1 MGGRRSGGGGRR
13 PTKSASKPN
22 DPTIRPLEPT
32 LEPPDIQSFDEF
44 DLHPDV
50 KDDIFALGITTPTP
64 IQRLAIGPVLKGRD
78 VIAKAETGTG
88 KTLAFGAPMM
98 SKIDTARRSVLALI
112 LAPTRELAEQVFKN
126 LESIGKRRGIKVA
139 LVVGGEPLEP
149 QVRAIQAGAQVIVGT
164 PGRII
169 DLNNKR
175 CLLFPWTEFVVLDEA
190 DIMLEIGFLDD
201 VKKILKVTPPERQ
214 TLLFSATF
222 PPELLRLAREYT
234 RDPVEVATAA
244 GLKTVDTIKQTWIRV
259 DEEEAFRTLVRIIE
273 RSEPDDVFLCFCAR
287 RTDADKLYRRMQREP
302 FHSRCLHGGFDQ
314 EARFKVME
322 AFRSGDVKLLVATDV
337 ASRGLD
343 VKAVSHVVN
352 WNVPQDTSDYTH
364 RIGRT
369 GRAGRRGNAIT
380 IVKPEEFR
388 KWTRILDGV
397 TWEIEEVM
405 PPGRTPRGMRADAPR
420 EFEAPRAPERR
431 PPTSRSST
439 ERQGEEIRRPSER
452 RPTETRAPAEMRTPE
467 RRAPAA
473 RISEG
478 NEARPTERRTSAARA
493 TERDDVRPAER
504 RAPAARFAEPRPK
517 DPTATSERRPASA
530 RAPEKRPT
538 EARPS
543 ERPTRK
549 AAERHEPTRRGSGTV
564 APLEDRDSQ
573 IAFLRSIGS
582 KKPR

>member
-1 MGGRRSGGGGRR
+1 MTGAGGRRGGRR
-13 PTKSASKPN
+13 PTKSASKPA
-22 DPTIRPLEPT
+22 DPKFKPLEPT
-32 LEPPDIQSFDEF
+32 LEPPDIRSFDEF
-44 DLHPDV
+44 DLHLDV
-50 KDDIFALGITTPTP
+50 KDDIFDMGITTPTP
-64 IQRLAIGPVLKGRD
+64 IQRLAIGPVLSGKD

-98 SKIDTARRSVLALI
+98 SKIDPDRRTVLALV

-126 LESIGKRRGIKVA
+126 LEAVGKRRGIKVA

-201 VKKILKVTPPERQ
+201 VKKILKVTPAERQ

-222 PPELLRLAREYT
+222 PPELLRLAREHT
-234 RDPVEVATAA
+234 RDPAEVATAS
-244 GLKTVDTIKQTWIRV
+244 GLTTVDTIDQSWIRV
-259 DEEEAFRTLVRIIE
+259 DEEDAFRTLVRLIE
-273 RSEPDDVFLCFCAR
+273 RSDPDDVFLAFCGK
-287 RTDADKLYRRMQREP
+287 RTDADRLYRRMQREP
-302 FHSRCLHGGFDQ
+302 FHTRCLHGGFDQ

-343 VKAVSHVVN
+343 VKHVTHVVN

-369 GRAGRRGNAIT
+369 GRAGRRGHAIT
-380 IVKPEEFR
+380 IVKPDEMR
-388 KWTRILDGV
+388 KWKRILDGV

-405 PPGRTPRGMRADAPR
+405 PPGRPQRMPRPEGPPRSFDDRPRRSEDHRGPSDSERPPRGDDRRGPSESERPR
-420 EFEAPRAPERR
+420 RGDDRAPSSDDR
-431 PPTSRSST
+431 P
-439 ERQGEEIRRPSER
+439 
-452 RPTETRAPAEMRTPE
+452 
-467 RRAPAA
+467 RRAPAPRQA
-473 RISEG
+473 D
-478 NEARPTERRTSAARA
+478 A
-493 TERDDVRPAER
+493 DRPA
-504 RAPAARFAEPRPK
+504 
-517 DPTATSERRPASA
+517 PTT
-530 RAPEKRPT
+530 KRPPRD
-538 EARPS
+538 EAPKRASP
-543 ERPTRK
+543 
-549 AAERHEPTRRGSGTV
+549 TV
-564 APLEDRDSQ
+564 APLEDRASQ
-573 IAFLRSIGS
+573 IAFLRGLGS